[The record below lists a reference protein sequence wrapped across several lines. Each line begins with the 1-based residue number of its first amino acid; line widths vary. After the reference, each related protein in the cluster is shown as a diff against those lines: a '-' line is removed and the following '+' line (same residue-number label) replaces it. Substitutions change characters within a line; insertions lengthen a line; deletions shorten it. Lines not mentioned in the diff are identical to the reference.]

1 MYLSGVF
8 ESVGIEHTVGV
19 RGMFDTSTYM
29 ITTKAPYHVHIN
41 IRLFTPYHALIR
53 DHLLHTMHKYMIIFY
68 SIPCMYK
75 YMIIYSIPCTICMIM
90 YSFLW
95 QKRVCEEQG
104 KKSLNSTRE
113 PLECLVRVH
122 TKKAV
127 HINLVTRGVFLFI
140 VFFQF
145 YVVIFFI
152 F

>member
-1 MYLSGVF
+1 MTVDVREGWEKPWEKPWEKKGPKMYLSGVF
-8 ESVGIEHTVGV
+8 ELVGIEHTVGV

-75 YMIIYSIPCTICMIM
+75 YMIIYSISCTICMIM

-95 QKRVCEEQG
+95 QK
-104 KKSLNSTRE
+104 
-113 PLECLVRVH
+113 
-122 TKKAV
+122 
-127 HINLVTRGVFLFI
+127 
-140 VFFQF
+140 
-145 YVVIFFI
+145 
-152 F
+152 